1 MKTNLL
7 FVIYPL
13 YRKSPT
19 TVGIIKNIDIAI
31 MPMPRK
37 QHFAKYPELVTVY
50 SWVPPKRLLSFWR
63 KLGWLDLQPPKATLW
78 WIDLESI
85 CGKRSSLP
93 KNGYVVQGTFQN
105 SWTMD
110 LVVRGKMTII
120 TEVTI
125 LYLLSDFYIMA
136 LVITRV
142 NWIRLIGF
150 FYWLKVIKWVFL

>member
-93 KNGYVVQGTFQN
+93 EK
-105 SWTMD
+105 W
-110 LVVRGKMTII
+110 VRGARYFSEFVNNGFSCERKNDDNYWGNNFIF
-120 TEVTI
+120 TEWF
-125 LYLLSDFYIMA
+125 LYHGTCY
-136 LVITRV
+136 
-142 NWIRLIGF
+142 
-150 FYWLKVIKWVFL
+150 Y